1 MDDKRLTSQL
11 INNDY
16 RIGTI
21 DRRVVDALNRIQYL
35 ETKSVRTMRWMLIL
49 FLFNIIF
56 TIGLIYGIVFCYN
69 GY

>member
-16 RIGTI
+16 KIGTI

-35 ETKSVRTMRWMLIL
+35 EAKSVRTMRWLLIT
-49 FLFNIIF
+49 FLFNILF
-56 TIGLIYGIVFCYN
+56 TIGLIYGMVFCNN
-69 GY
+69 G

>member
-16 RIGTI
+16 KIGTI

-35 ETKSVRTMRWMLIL
+35 EAKSVRTMRWMLIT
-49 FLFNIIF
+49 FLFNILF
-56 TIGLIYGIVFCYN
+56 TIGLMYGMVFCNN
-69 GY
+69 G